1 MELDPTLHPIPMSP
15 PTTDRLTVRWDEIV
29 KLAELHRPDLIELRL
44 ILEADREAV
53 YQASNQAKPKLD
65 AVATYRW
72 NGLEGT
78 MPNRAELDRFGGSL
92 NEWAFGINFSVP
104 IGMRQS
110 RAALR
115 QQELI
120 TMRDQANLD
129 QGIHNASH
137 SLAIHVRNLAQY
149 YDQYQAYH
157 EARIAARANL
167 DLQLANYQ
175 VGRTILLNVLTAIT
189 AWGDSVS
196 AESQT
201 LTLYNTELATLE
213 VETGTILET
222 HGIRFLE
229 ERFGSVGPLG
239 RIGHK
244 RDYPSATV
252 PGPNAEKYPVK
263 DKPAENTF
271 ELEDPLKP
279 KAVSPQNK

>member
-1 MELDPTLHPIPMSP
+1 
-15 PTTDRLTVRWDEIV
+15 
-29 KLAELHRPDLIELRL
+29 
-44 ILEADREAV
+44 
-53 YQASNQAKPKLD
+53 
-65 AVATYRW
+65 
-72 NGLEGT
+72 